1 MTKTA
6 YRAGLG
12 AILALGLLAA
22 PAAFAEEG
30 KTSTG
35 AESNS
40 ANQGNKADKSTQ
52 ENAASADK
60 EKQAGSEKK

>member
-1 MTKTA
+1 MTKLPSRVA
-6 YRAGLG
+6 LAGIF
-12 AILALGLLAA
+12 AVTIIAA

-35 AESNS
+35 GTS
-40 ANQGNKADKSTQ
+40 ANSGSSGDKTDRNTQ

-60 EKQAGSEKK
+60 NKQHK